1 MHGGNLGNHSQEA
14 VQALARVKWELRE
27 EGDRKGVTFGQVR
40 VTFGQAKDVV
50 DVNGGLTNLLG
61 SDVRVV
67 ENETLVDLINQDSK
81 VHRLKLLG
89 NHGLGGVGVV
99 KIPHRGRTEIILCG
113 STFSPLMIFTMVDL
127 PARRQ
132 ECLFWC
138 FICWCSSGAMVGS
151 SSNDCRT
158 AYRSSNTTSLFT
170 LQDLTEPAKLTKLTK
185 LLSLQGSQG
194 FVTSHLQQQSC
205 SPCWQASLS

>member
-1 MHGGNLGNHSQEA
+1 MTDLETWDAWGKLGNHSQEA

-99 KIPHRGRTEIILCG
+99 KIPHRDG
-113 STFSPLMIFTMVDL
+113 
-127 PARRQ
+127 Q
-132 ECLFWC
+132 
-138 FICWCSSGAMVGS
+138 
-151 SSNDCRT
+151 
-158 AYRSSNTTSLFT
+158 
-170 LQDLTEPAKLTKLTK
+170 K
-185 LLSLQGSQG
+185 
-194 FVTSHLQQQSC
+194 
-205 SPCWQASLS
+205 